1 MIDRINLKTKCIDI
15 HILFKQQGTQYYNY
29 KNKMRQ
35 HPKYNEVN
43 STILMHRDGRKR
55 LASIEFN
62 NKKGKNIKQKIR
74 NKGKKSKNNLKPC
87 MKTVQK
93 KLRSTKPL
101 AVFPVFLLFLVS
113 KLETGRDGRS
123 QYGHM
128 DGNGRMEKLKLTII
142 HYVQITEDLN
152 GPTGIKEKREEEILS
167 PDSCKNELLW
177 FNCHYFQ
184 FQLLIFLFVS
194 KKNIWYFERY

>member
-1 MIDRINLKTKCIDI
+1 
-15 HILFKQQGTQYYNY
+15 
-29 KNKMRQ
+29 
-35 HPKYNEVN
+35 
-43 STILMHRDGRKR
+43 
-55 LASIEFN
+55 
-62 NKKGKNIKQKIR
+62 
-74 NKGKKSKNNLKPC
+74 
-87 MKTVQK
+87 
-93 KLRSTKPL
+93 
-101 AVFPVFLLFLVS
+101 
-113 KLETGRDGRS
+113 
-123 QYGHM
+123 M